1 MYASLTEHIGTTQML
16 RIERS
21 LSAEPSLHGY
31 LLGLSPVLGLMHCFD
46 DFDPDGYTIFRLEDV
61 LAHERGPHEKHWDRM
76 LTGEGLLEG
85 MKLGTEINLSNLH
98 SALASLQTHFADI
111 IVECEDDS
119 DEEGS
124 FFLGRVL
131 EVNSEGVSLLYV
143 DALGHWDEMPSL
155 ISLERITKIQFDTP
169 YLRRF
174 MRYVEPFPAH

>member
-1 MYASLTEHIGTTQML
+1 MV

-31 LLGLSPVLGLMHCFD
+31 LLGLSPTLGLMHCFD
-46 DFDPDGYTIFRLEDV
+46 DFDPDGYTIFRVEDV
-61 LAHERGPHEKHWDRM
+61 LAHERGLHEKHWDRM
-76 LTGEGLLEG
+76 LNGEKLLG
-85 MKLGTEINLSNLH
+85 GTQLPAEINLIN
-98 SALASLQTHFADI
+98 LQTAVESIQSHYADI

-119 DEEGS
+119 EEEGA
-124 FFLGRVL
+124 FYLGRVL
-131 EVNSEGVSLLYV
+131 EVSSEGISLLYV
-143 DALGHWDEMPSL
+143 DALGHWDDVPSL